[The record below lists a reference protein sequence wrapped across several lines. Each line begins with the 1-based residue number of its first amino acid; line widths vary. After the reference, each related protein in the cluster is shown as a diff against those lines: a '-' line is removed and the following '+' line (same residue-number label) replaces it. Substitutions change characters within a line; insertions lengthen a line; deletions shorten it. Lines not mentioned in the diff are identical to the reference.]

1 MPSAFDW
8 QQLRH
13 WFEVACD
20 LPASERRAR
29 LQAEGLEPALIDE
42 VLALCEAETGTAAFA
57 APVLGVLG
65 ELAAPELEPG
75 ARIGPYRVLSTL
87 AEGGMGRVY
96 LAERDDGEYR
106 QKVAIKRLRGLASM
120 EGQARFKRERQILAD
135 LQHPH
140 IARLLDG
147 GQSQDGQ
154 PYLVMEYIEGE
165 RIDRWAEGRPLGERL
180 RMFIAVCRA
189 LAFAHG
195 RLVLHCDLKP
205 SNVLVRDD
213 GTPALLDFGIARFLD
228 EPTRVAEGA
237 GDYLTPQYASPEQ
250 RRGEALSVASDLF
263 ALGRILEAMLRPRA
277 LVEAGT
283 LPQGSRAARQ
293 LARAMTM
300 PVDLAAIAAKAAAPD
315 PSARYA
321 SALELAED
329 VQRFLDLRPVRAR
342 PGDRSYRVLR
352 FLQRQR
358 LGLAVAAAFLAT
370 VALFVWNLA
379 EQRDRALAAERL
391 ARQEAETSEEVIG
404 FLVSIFDAADPAG
417 GGRPDLTA
425 RELLDGARDELGA
438 RLADR
443 PTLKRRLATT
453 LGWIYQRIG
462 LPGSSLELFETAK
475 RLLDAEA
482 EPRERVLLRDALAHA
497 LWLADRG
504 DEAEREAR
512 QAVAEA
518 EGALAD
524 SPVDLAQALNTLG
537 MVLQRN
543 GRYDEAEQH
552 LQRALALRE
561 AALGEDHENVAA
573 SLHNL
578 ALVAKARD
586 RLDLAAALFERAQA
600 IKEAQFGPR
609 HPRILNGLQQLAMVR
624 REQGRVDEALALTA
638 RVLDLRLT
646 VHGADSVPAASA
658 HNEMG
663 SMLHDL
669 GRYREAMEHYRES
682 LRAYAASLGADSP
695 SAAVSMNNLASVL
708 EDRGEFDAAETL
720 FRRSLAIRIEAH
732 GEAHPAVAR
741 ARNNLG
747 RVLLRQAKLD
757 EARTLLE
764 QALSQRRSLFG
775 EAHRE
780 TLGSRVLLADLLR
793 AEGRVDDALAEFE
806 RLHPEAERMGLFP
819 TARAGLYRA
828 HATALLASGDAA
840 GADGRLASAEA
851 ALQDLPSEHPLRAEL
866 SLERLL
872 LARTQLPAAE
882 LRRRVAESHRL
893 LLQELA
899 PQAPVLRRAADLI
912 RA

>member
-1 MPSAFDW
+1 MSSALDW

-20 LPASERRAR
+20 LPAAQRRAR
-29 LQAEGLEPALIDE
+29 LQAEGLDLALIEE

-147 GQSQDGQ
+147 GQSEDGQ
-154 PYLVMEYIEGE
+154 PYLVMEYIEGQ

-205 SNVLVRDD
+205 SNVLVRGD

-250 RRGEALSVASDLF
+250 KRGEALSVASDLF

-283 LPQGSRAARQ
+283 LPVGSRAARQ
-293 LARAMTM
+293 QARAMAM
-300 PVDLAAIAAKAAAPD
+300 PADLAAIVAKAAAPD

-321 SALELAED
+321 SALELADD
-329 VQRFLDLRPVRAR
+329 VQRFLDLRPVLAR
-342 PGDRSYRVLR
+342 PAGRAYRLLR
-352 FLQRQR
+352 FVQRQR
-358 LGLAVAAAFLAT
+358 LGVAVAAAFLAT

-404 FLVSIFDAADPAG
+404 FLVSIFDAADPGG

-425 RELLDGARDELGA
+425 RELLDGARDELA
-438 RLADR
+438 TRLGDR
-443 PTLKRRLATT
+443 PVLRRRLATT

-462 LPGSSLELFETAK
+462 LPGSSLELFGSA
-475 RLLDAEA
+475 RSLLDAQT

-518 EGALAD
+518 EAELPEA
-524 SPVDLAQALNTLG
+524 PVDLAQALNTLG
-537 MVLQRN
+537 MILHRN
-543 GRYDEAEQH
+543 GRYDEAEEH

-586 RLDLAAALFERAQA
+586 RLDQAAALFERAQA

-609 HPRILNGLQQLAMVR
+609 HPRILNGLQQLAMLR
-624 REQGRVDEALALTA
+624 RDQGRLDEALALTA
-638 RVLDLRLT
+638 RVLELRLA

-682 LRAYAASLGADSP
+682 LRAYEASLGADSP

-708 EDRGEFDAAETL
+708 EDRGEFKAAEAL
-720 FRRSLAIRIEAH
+720 FRRSLAIRIQAH

-747 RVLLRQAKLD
+747 RVLLRQDRLD
-757 EARTLLE
+757 EARALLE
-764 QALSQRRSLFG
+764 QALAQRLALFG

-780 TLGSRVLLADLLR
+780 TLGSRALLADALR
-793 AEGRVDDALAEFE
+793 AEGRLEAALAAFE
-806 RLHPEAERMGLFP
+806 ALQPQAERMGLFP
-819 TARAGLYRA
+819 TALAGLQRL
-828 HATALLASGDAA
+828 HAASLLAAGRNESADA
-840 GADGRLASAEA
+840 RLAQAEN
-851 ALQDLPSEHPLRAEL
+851 ALQALPAEHPLRAEL
-866 SLERLL
+866 ALERLL
-872 LARTQLPAAE
+872 LARPGLAPDEFQRRLAG
-882 LRRRVAESHRL
+882 LRRILAP
-893 LLQELA
+893 ELS
-899 PQAPVLRRAADLI
+899 PQAPALRKAERLA
-912 RA
+912 RS